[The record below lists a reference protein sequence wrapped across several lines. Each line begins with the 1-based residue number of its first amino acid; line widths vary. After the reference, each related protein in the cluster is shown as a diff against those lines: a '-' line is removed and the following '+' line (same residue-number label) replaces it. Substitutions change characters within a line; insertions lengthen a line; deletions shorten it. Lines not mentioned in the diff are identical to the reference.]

1 MNSHTAQL
9 KRLLLAD
16 DDEDDRIFFREA
28 LEEIPVSTSLNSVKD
43 GEELMKVLQHD
54 GVVPDMLFLDLNMPG
69 RDGKECLREIR
80 MFTHL
85 KALPVIIF
93 STSANQRD
101 VEEAFLLGAD
111 LYLQKPSG
119 YTLMVQ
125 QLEKVLNID
134 WGQFVR
140 DRKAFFFS

>member
-1 MNSHTAQL
+1 MNSHTARL
-9 KRLLLAD
+9 KHVLLAD

-28 LEEIPVSTSLNSVKD
+28 LDELALSTSLYSVKD
-43 GEELMKVLQHD
+43 GEELMKVLHYE
-54 GVVPDMLFLDLNMPG
+54 GVIPDMLFLDLNMPG
-69 RDGKECLREIR
+69 RNGKECLREIR
-80 MFTHL
+80 MFHHL

-93 STSANQRD
+93 STSANHRD
-101 VEEAFLLGAD
+101 VDDAFLLGAD

-125 QLEKVLNID
+125 LLEKVLNID

-140 DRKAFFFS
+140 DRKAFVFS